1 MRFVWAASVAVL
13 FLLIGGVQLR
23 AQSADERYVQIF
35 NWIQEA
41 DALSEHGELRQ
52 AVGRYVEAEKAL
64 KNLHSAFP
72 GWHETVVKFRL
83 AYLGERLEALT
94 QKLPPTNQ
102 VAAADTNVTD
112 TASASTNAVQQLNDE
127 IKRLNAQNALL
138 EAKLKEAF
146 SVQPA
151 TVDPREM
158 AKAEEKIRELQKERD
173 LLKANLDKQTPS
185 PDMSA
190 LEQERKLVADIKA
203 RLFEE
208 VQKTATLQLENNQ
221 LKQQLTTLTAS
232 GRGGPKELQI
242 ARAMIAAL
250 QATNTALR
258 SELLVLESRS
268 AEAPKTPA
276 SPEPSEDLQKQLEAA
291 RARLQMYEAAP
302 IPYTAEELAFFKQPA
317 LKVAVSDL
325 ANNSAADSTSDKP
338 RRKQA
343 EIPPGAGA
351 LLAEAQRA
359 AETGR
364 YEEAEQKYLQVL
376 RQDENNVYTLANLAA
391 VQIDLNRVEDAEKN
405 LKKALAADRQDSA
418 TLFLYGRLK
427 FMQEKWDDAL
437 DHLSRAA
444 AITPDEPRTQ
454 FYLGKALIQKGN
466 RNQAEKVLR
475 KAVQLKPGWG
485 EAHYLL
491 AVLYGTQQPPF
502 KELAEWHYKKA
513 IAGGHPRNPDFEKS
527 IEDKGQVS
535 AGK

>member
-1 MRFVWAASVAVL
+1 MRVVPAAIAAAFVI
-13 FLLIGGVQLR
+13 FFIGGGQVR
-23 AQSADERYVQIF
+23 GQSADERYVQIF

-52 AVGRYVEAEKAL
+52 AVSRYLEAQKAL

-83 AYLGERLEALT
+83 AYLSERLDALT
-94 QKLPPTNQ
+94 QKVPQTNEV
-102 VAAADTNVTD
+102 VAAETNATDTVSVSTNVIR
-112 TASASTNAVQQLNDE
+112 QFNDE

-151 TVDPREM
+151 ATDPREL

-173 LLKANLDKQTPS
+173 LLKANLEKQAPA
-185 PDMSA
+185 PDGSA
-190 LEQERKLVADIKA
+190 MEQERKLLADIKQ
-203 RLFEE
+203 RLVEE
-208 VQKTATLQLENNQ
+208 MQKSATLALENTE
-221 LKQQLTTLTAS
+221 LKQQLTAVATS

-242 ARAMIAAL
+242 ARSMIAAL

-258 SELLVLESRS
+258 SELYVLQSRA
-268 AEAPKTPA
+268 AEAPKAPD
-276 SPEPSEDLQKQLEAA
+276 EDLQKQLEAA
-291 RARLQMYEAAP
+291 RARLQIYEAAP
-302 IPYTAEELAFFKQPA
+302 IPYSAEELTFFKQPA
-317 LKVAVSDL
+317 LKAEVSVVP
-325 ANNSAADSTSDKP
+325 NNSAADNSQP
-338 RRKQA
+338 RRKGRD
-343 EIPPGAGA
+343 IPPGAGA

-359 AETGR
+359 AESGR

-391 VQIDLNRVEDAEKN
+391 VQIDLNRADEADKN
-405 LKKALAADRQDSA
+405 LKRALVVDPDDSA

-427 FMQEKWDDAL
+427 FTQEKWDEAL
-437 DHLSRAA
+437 DALSRAA
-444 AITPDEPRTQ
+444 VAMPDEPRTQ

-475 KAVQLKPGWG
+475 KAVQLKPGFG

-502 KELAEWHYKKA
+502 RELAEWHYKKA
-513 IAGGHPRNPDFEKS
+513 IAAGYPRNPEFEKT
-527 IEDKGQVS
+527 IEEKGQNS
-535 AGK
+535 AAATR